1 MSDRETIEELKKR
14 ITELEEEVNYLNE
27 SRKRDFESWAKIV
40 DNAQQAQFE
49 YLKIIERLSRRK

>member
-1 MSDRETIEELKKR
+1 MSDREIIEELKKR
-14 ITELEEEVNYLNE
+14 ITELEEEVKYLNE

>member
-14 ITELEEEVNYLNE
+14 ITELEEEIKYLNE